1 MSEFIQKILIS
12 LIVTGIS
19 WLVYTT
25 VETKEHIKLIE
36 YKLEQN
42 NKILQDIYE
51 SKKDK

>member
-1 MSEFIQKILIS
+1 MIDISKIITS
-12 LIVTGIS
+12 LIVAGVS

-42 NKILQDIYE
+42 NKILQDLYE
-51 SKKDK
+51 TKANYK